1 MVGLKP
7 EETDEWIAY
16 IAMWA
21 ALVFSLLSGFFYAR
35 EFRMKRCGWE
45 VMYVAIL
52 ETINYVFLIGW
63 GDLSP
68 FYWKLDTTC
77 HGEADDTNC
86 WNDPLRDRKINEV
99 PVARY
104 MEWLITC
111 PVLLIALSNLT
122 GLKDDYNWRTMKLL
136 TADQGT
142 ILFGATGAMATGAV
156 KPVFFC
162 VGATYGVV
170 TYFTALEVYV
180 ESYANV
186 PPNAK
191 KTVSIMAYMFF
202 LSWFCFPLF
211 WLLGEEGFGHVNQHM
226 STCLHAVADLFS
238 KNLWGL
244 YSWYLRLQV
253 REYHRKKWHEEQERL
268 NHGEKEF
275 EVPKERRPEM
285 DGNAIATIFSGEAV
299 EEEADVDPSYADY
312 RRQRRR
318 NRGRSLSEPDPVSAG
333 FNILGV
339 MDKQNRILQMER
351 EAQEMKQMK
360 MQQKIAQMN
369 YQSNNGGYGMSM
381 QDNNNNKMMGNNMQ
395 QGNPTFQR
403 LNVVI
408 LDKMGFQAS
417 MLLSN
422 KLEAEM
428 GASCVTVST
437 KPEVFE
443 QMQQAMA
450 GGLAVDMVLA
460 HDGMITA
467 NDAIMLH
474 QQYRV
479 AVVQFGPNM
488 SPQQAFGEGYV
499 KTPMPGQMFNPSE
512 LWLVVNKL
520 RTKQLATANMPMG
533 GGMMNTMSPQQSM
546 NMTPQQSMNMT
557 PQQSMNMTQQN
568 LNYGAPQQ
576 NKQTSGQYGG
586 QQPTDANGASVEVLM
601 AEMNALKSY
610 LSQNA

>member
-16 IAMWA
+16 SAMWA
-21 ALVFSLLSGFFYAR
+21 ALVFSLLSGVFYAR
-35 EFRMKRCGWE
+35 EYHMKRCGWE
-45 VMYVAIL
+45 VMYVATL
-52 ETINYVFLIGW
+52 ETLNYVFLIGW
-63 GDLSP
+63 GDLAP
-68 FYWKLDTTC
+68 FHWKLDTTC
-77 HGEADDTNC
+77 HGEDDHSGC
-86 WNDPLRDRKINEV
+86 WDDPLRDRKINEV

-122 GLKDDYNWRTMKLL
+122 GLKDDYNWRTMKLI

-142 ILFGATGAMATGAV
+142 ILFGATGALATGTV

-162 VGATYGVV
+162 VGLMYGGV

-202 LSWFCFPLF
+202 LSWMCFPLF
-211 WLLGEEGFGHVNQHM
+211 WLLGQEGFGHVNQHV
-226 STCLHAVADLFS
+226 STTLHAIADLFS

-268 NHGEKEF
+268 NQGEKEF
-275 EVPKERRPEM
+275 EIPKERRPEM
-285 DGNAIATIFSGEAV
+285 DGNAIATVFSGEAG
-299 EEEADVDPSYADY
+299 EDDTGVDPSYADY

-333 FNILGV
+333 FNILGA
-339 MDKQNRILQMER
+339 MDKQNHILQMER

-369 YQSNNGGYGMSM
+369 YQSNNGGYGMGM
-381 QDNNNNKMMGNNMQ
+381 QDNNNNRQ
-395 QGNPTFQR
+395 QGNPTFQQ
-403 LNVVI
+403 LKVTI

-428 GASCVTVST
+428 GAVCVTVST
-437 KPEVFE
+437 KPEVFQ

-450 GGLAVDMVLA
+450 DGLAVDMVLV

-488 SPQQAFGEGYV
+488 SPQQTFGEGYV
-499 KTPMPGQMFNPSE
+499 RTPMPGQMFNPSE

-546 NMTPQQSMNMT
+546 NLSPQQSMNMS
-557 PQQSMNMTQQN
+557 PQQSVNMNQQN
-568 LNYGAPQQ
+568 MNYVAPQQ
-576 NKQTSGQYGG
+576 NLQMGGQYGG